1 MLVKTKLKAF
11 LNREKKERLVGI
23 QIIDNKRYLVS
34 AHVVIELKNNKLDK
48 VLQDYFGEE
57 NIYQDIVVFNP
68 KIAYKEKE
76 VGFKVEPAVKL
87 LEQLSKQESTEVE
100 FKEEFK
106 VLKDSYYFY
115 TDGNKEISVDVKKFT
130 FLKEMEP
137 KGKAYFFRKVETYNR
152 KTDKYNEVNTFLLN
166 IENEDI
172 NIYCLPVLVSPFGSF
187 KKCRRM

>member
-48 VLQDYFGEE
+48 VLQDYFGED
-57 NIYQDIVVFNP
+57 NVYQDVVIFNP
-68 KIAYKEKE
+68 KVAYKEKE
-76 VGFKVEPAVKL
+76 VGFKVIPAIKL

-100 FKEEFK
+100 FNKEFN
-106 VLKDSYYFY
+106 VQKDNYYFY
-115 TDGNKEISVDVKKFT
+115 TDGDKEVVVDVKKFT
-130 FLKEMEP
+130 FLKEMET

-152 KTDKYNEVNTFLLN
+152 KKDKYDEVDTFLLN
-166 IENEDI
+166 IENEDV
-172 NIYCLPVLVSPFGSF
+172 NIYCLPVFAKPEN
-187 KKCRRM
+187 R

>member
-48 VLQDYFGEE
+48 VLQDYFGED
-57 NIYQDIVVFNP
+57 NVYQDVVIFNP
-68 KIAYKEKE
+68 KVAYKEKE
-76 VGFKVEPAVKL
+76 VGFKVIPAIKL

-115 TDGNKEISVDVKKFT
+115 KGGDKEISVDVKKFT
-130 FLKEMEP
+130 FLKEIET

-152 KTDKYNEVNTFLLN
+152 KTDKYNEVDTFLLN
-166 IENEDI
+166 IENEDV
-172 NIYCLPVLVSPFGSF
+172 NIYCLPVMVSPEN
-187 KKCRRM
+187 K

>member
-1 MLVKTKLKAF
+1 MLVKTKVKAF

-57 NIYQDIVVFNP
+57 DVYQDVVIFNP
-68 KIAYKEKE
+68 KVAYKEKE
-76 VGFKVEPAVKL
+76 VGFKVEPAIKL
-87 LEQLSKQESTEVE
+87 LEQLSKQEPTEVD
-100 FKEEFK
+100 FQEEFK

-115 TDGNKEISVDVKKFT
+115 KGGDKEISVDVKKFT
-130 FLKEMEP
+130 FLKEIET

-152 KTDKYNEVNTFLLN
+152 KKDKYGEVDTFLFN
-166 IENEDI
+166 IENEDV
-172 NIYCLPVLVSPFGSF
+172 NIYCLPVMVSPES
-187 KKCRRM
+187 K

>member
-57 NIYQDIVVFNP
+57 NVYQDVAIFN
-68 KIAYKEKE
+68 KKYVYREKE
-76 VGFKVEPAVKL
+76 LGFKVEPAIKL
-87 LEQLSKQESTEVE
+87 LEQLRKQEPTEVE
-100 FKEEFK
+100 FQEEFK
-106 VLKDSYYFY
+106 VLKDSYYFFKGE
-115 TDGNKEISVDVKKFT
+115 DKEVAVDVKKFT
-130 FLKEMEP
+130 FLKEMET

-152 KTDKYNEVNTFLLN
+152 KTDKYNEVDTFLLN
-166 IENEDI
+166 IENEDV
-172 NIYCLPVLVSPFGSF
+172 NIYCLPVMVSP
-187 KKCRRM
+187 KNK

>member
-57 NIYQDIVVFNP
+57 NVYQDVAIFN
-68 KIAYKEKE
+68 KKFVYREKE
-76 VGFKVEPAVKL
+76 VGFKVEPVIKL

-100 FKEEFK
+100 FQEEFK
-106 VLKDSYYFY
+106 ISKDSYYFFKGE
-115 TDGNKEISVDVKKFT
+115 DDKEVAVDVKKFS
-130 FLKEMEP
+130 FLKEMET

-152 KTDKYNEVNTFLLN
+152 KTDKYNEVDTFLLN
-166 IENEDI
+166 IENEDV
-172 NIYCLPVLVSPFGSF
+172 NIYCLPVFARPEN
-187 KKCRRM
+187 K

>member
-1 MLVKTKLKAF
+1 MLVKTKVKAF

-34 AHVVIELKNNKLDK
+34 AHVVIGLKNNKLDK
-48 VLQDYFGEE
+48 VLQDYFGED
-57 NIYQDIVVFNP
+57 NVYQDVVIFNP
-68 KIAYKEKE
+68 KVAYKEKE
-76 VGFKVEPAVKL
+76 VGFKVIPAIKL

-115 TDGNKEISVDVKKFT
+115 KGGDKEVAVDVKKFT
-130 FLKEMEP
+130 FLKEMET

-152 KTDKYNEVNTFLLN
+152 KTDKYNEVDTFLLN
-166 IENEDI
+166 IENEDV
-172 NIYCLPVLVSPFGSF
+172 NIYCLPVMVNPENN
-187 KKCRRM
+187 